1 MKLTKKNIPV
11 FASIILLL
19 LTAFFLKEYF
29 RKPADVMGMQPS
41 IKTTVADIVDLY
53 ENDEA
58 KANKLFLDKTIQIN
72 GAITEIV
79 NQQDTLINV
88 FVGDTNSLHKVSCL
102 LDKRHFNSIKK
113 YTAGQQITLK
123 GICTGFL
130 MDVELNR
137 CVIVDDNEQ

>member
-19 LTAFFLKEYF
+19 ITAFFLKEYY
-29 RKPADVMGMQPS
+29 RKPADVMGMQLS
-41 IKTTVADIVDLY
+41 VKTTVADIVDLY

-58 KANKLFLDKTIQIN
+58 KANKLFLDKTIQVK
-72 GAITEIV
+72 GAVTEIV

-113 YTAGQQITLK
+113 YTEGQQITIK

-137 CVIVDDNEQ
+137 CVIVEDNEQ

>member
-1 MKLTKKNIPV
+1 MKLSKKNIPV
-11 FASIILLL
+11 FASILLL
-19 LTAFFLKEYF
+19 LLIAFFLKEYF
-29 RKPADVMGMQPS
+29 RRPKDVTNIQPTT
-41 IKTTVADIVDLY
+41 KTIVVDIVDLY

-58 KANKLFLDKTIQIN
+58 QANKLFLDKTIQVQ
-72 GAITEIV
+72 GPVTEII

-88 FVGDTNSLHKVSCL
+88 FMGDTNALHKVSCL

-113 YTAGQQITLK
+113 YAAGQQITIK

-137 CVIVDDNEQ
+137 CVVVDNNEQ